1 MRIAYYIIVFAS
13 FILIVNTKLPAQTA
27 TSPSTFEERTIFFN
41 ALLKAGVLDKDR
53 RLVHLSHVC
62 NLQISG
68 KSFPIIDI
76 MESVKGAMTP
86 RGINRIVVLDIALV
100 VVQIINYTIERPL
113 FCRGNQLFL
122 SGYLM
127 IDGVLP
133 EGNVLTFTHGAQHV
147 EVSKVD
153 PNELPI
159 PITGTKPQVLQ

>member
-1 MRIAYYIIVFAS
+1 MRIAYYIIVVAL
-13 FILIVNTKLPAQTA
+13 FILLVNTELLAQVA
-27 TSPSTFEERTIFFN
+27 VSPSTFEERTILFN
-41 ALLKAGVLDKDR
+41 ALLKAGVLQKDR

-62 NLQISG
+62 NLQVSG

-86 RGINRIVVLDIALV
+86 RGINRIVVLDMALV
-100 VVQIINYTIERPL
+100 VVQTIDYTTERPL
-113 FCRGNQLFL
+113 FCRGNQLFV

-133 EGNVLTFTHGAQHV
+133 EGNVLTFTHDARHIEISQI
-147 EVSKVD
+147 E

-159 PITGTKPQVLQ
+159 PITGTKSQILQ